1 MIEHLPVF
9 MLVALAF
16 GLFSGLPVA
25 VILAG
30 LGIAFSLL
38 GVLLGEMPL
47 IALFNIPLKMWGSV
61 SGSLVYT
68 AVVMLLLMGVALEKS
83 GSAHQLLRCLQL
95 LLRRVPGGLAVA
107 VIVIGVILAPAA
119 GLVGA
124 SVVTLTLIA
133 MPSMLARGYTPAS
146 AAGAIAAAGTVG
158 IILPPAVMLFFL
170 AGQFQVTIGS
180 MFLSTVLPG
189 ALLVTGYIA
198 FYITQSWRHGGDE
211 RELEEP
217 SPASPRAWFVLIFR
231 GLVLP
236 VTLVALVLGSIIYG
250 WATPRQSAA
259 LGAAGGLALIA
270 INGHFTWA
278 VIRDVTL
285 TTATL
290 TAMVFFIII
299 AATVFSYPFVYFG
312 GNDLIADALAAL
324 NLNAWGTLSVILA
337 IIFLLGFFIDWI
349 EITVIF
355 LPLFLPVLGLLEFE
369 GHAPEGKMT
378 MVWLATLVAMT
389 LQTSFI
395 TPPFGFALF
404 FLKGAAP
411 PQVTLLQIYRGMVPI
426 LLIQL
431 VAIAMVL
438 AWPSLALYLPI
449 SKYG

>member
-1 MIEHLPVF
+1 
-9 MLVALAF
+9 
-16 GLFSGLPVA
+16 
-25 VILAG
+25 
-30 LGIAFSLL
+30 
-38 GVLLGEMPL
+38 
-47 IALFNIPLKMWGSV
+47 
-61 SGSLVYT
+61 
-68 AVVMLLLMGVALEKS
+68 MGN
-83 GSAHQLLRCLQL
+83 
-95 LLRRVPGGLAVA
+95 
-107 VIVIGVILAPAA
+107 
-119 GLVGA
+119 
-124 SVVTLTLIA
+124 
-133 MPSMLARGYTPAS
+133 
-146 AAGAIAAAGTVG
+146 
-158 IILPPAVMLFFL
+158 
-170 AGQFQVTIGS
+170 
-180 MFLSTVLPG
+180 
-189 ALLVTGYIA
+189 
-198 FYITQSWRHGGDE
+198 
-211 RELEEP
+211 
-217 SPASPRAWFVLIFR
+217 
-231 GLVLP
+231 
-236 VTLVALVLGSIIYG
+236 
-250 WATPRQSAA
+250 PRQSAA

>member
-1 MIEHLPVF
+1 MIDHLPAL
-9 MLVALAF
+9 MLIALIA

-25 VILAG
+25 VVLGG
-30 LGIAFSLL
+30 LGIAFSLA
-38 GVLLGEMPL
+38 GVLLDMMPL
-47 IALFNIPLKMWGSV
+47 IALYNIPLKMWGAV
-61 SGSLVYT
+61 SGSMVYT
-68 AVVMLLLMGVALEKS
+68 AVVMLMLMGVALEKS

-95 LLRRVPGGLAVA
+95 LLRRAPSGLAIG
-107 VIVIGVILAPAA
+107 VIAIGVILAPAA

-133 MPSMLARGYTPAS
+133 MPTMLARGYRAES

-170 AGQFQVTIGS
+170 ASQFQVTIGS

-189 ALLVTGYIA
+189 ALLVTGYVA
-198 FYITQSWRHGGDE
+198 FFALSGWRRPLDDLDSQESVPSSG
-211 RELEEP
+211 REW
-217 SPASPRAWFVLIFR
+217 AVLIFR

-236 VTLVALVLGSIIYG
+236 VALVALVLGSIIFG

-259 LGAAGGLALIA
+259 LGAAGGVALIA
-270 INGHFTWA
+270 INGRLNWQ
-278 VIRDVTL
+278 VIRDVVLSTSL
-285 TTATL
+285 L

-299 AATVFSYPFVYFG
+299 AAAVFSYPFVYFG
-312 GNDLIADALAAL
+312 GSDLIADALAAM
-324 NLNAWGTLSVILA
+324 NLSDWGALGVILL
-337 IIFLLGFFIDWI
+337 IILVLGFFIDWI

-355 LPLFLPVLGLLEFE
+355 LPLFLPVLSALEFA

-378 MVWLATLVAMT
+378 MVWIATLVAMT

-411 PQVTLLQIYRGMVPI
+411 PQVTLGQIYRGMAPI
-426 LLIQL
+426 LVIQL
-431 VAIAMVL
+431 MIIATVL
-438 AWPSLALYLPI
+438 LWPTLATYLPI
-449 SKYG
+449 AKYG

>member
-189 ALLVTGYIA
+189 ALLVMGYIA
-198 FYITQSWRHGGDE
+198 FYIAQGWRNGADE
-211 RELEEP
+211 LALEEP
-217 SPASPRAWFVLIFR
+217 SPASPKAWFILFFR
-231 GLVLP
+231 GLALP

-312 GNDLIADALAAL
+312 GNDVIAETLHAL

-369 GHAPEGKMT
+369 GHAPGGKMT
-378 MVWLATLVAMT
+378 MVWMATLVAMT

-411 PQVTLLQIYRGMVPI
+411 PQVTLLQIYRGMLPI